1 MFEYLVNKP
10 NYCHTSTFVYK
21 TLESKIAIRKGRVRF
36 KGRVED
42 GSLPA
47 LDSAGSGESGRA
59 DSSKDWGDGNLVEC
73 KMGFQTSIKA

>member
-21 TLESKIAIRKGRVRF
+21 TLESKIAIRKGRF

-42 GSLPA
+42 GSLSA

-59 DSSKDWGDGNLVEC
+59 DSSKD
-73 KMGFQTSIKA
+73 

>member
-21 TLESKIAIRKGRVRF
+21 TLESKIAIR

-73 KMGFQTSIKA
+73 KMGFQTSIKV

>member
-21 TLESKIAIRKGRVRF
+21 TLESKIAIRKGRL

-42 GSLPA
+42 GSLSA

-73 KMGFQTSIKA
+73 KMGFQTSIKV

>member
-36 KGRVED
+36 KG
-42 GSLPA
+42 SLPA
-47 LDSAGSGESGRA
+47 LDSAGLGESGRA
-59 DSSKDWGDGNLVEC
+59 DSSKD
-73 KMGFQTSIKA
+73 TSPNAEKAQMLQILNEH